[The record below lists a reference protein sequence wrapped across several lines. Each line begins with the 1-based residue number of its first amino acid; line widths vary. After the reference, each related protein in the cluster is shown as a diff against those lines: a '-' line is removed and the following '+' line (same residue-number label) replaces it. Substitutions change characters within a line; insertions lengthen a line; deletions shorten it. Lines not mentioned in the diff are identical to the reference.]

1 MSSMKRKDG
10 PGEEHGSLRLW
21 VTSAVALL
29 TLFMVALGQWDVAL
43 ALFIGLLV
51 GNGLGVLI
59 FGR

>member
-1 MSSMKRKDG
+1 MKHRDG
-10 PGEEHGSLRLW
+10 PGKEHGSLRLW

-29 TLFMVALGQWDVAL
+29 TLFMVALGQWDVAS